1 MSTPSSS
8 RAPSHAPR
16 RIRVGD
22 GPLTRTLLIGAV
34 LLVTVLVLVAPLVAI
49 FAEAFRQGVGA
60 YAASFADPST
70 RYAIGLTVF
79 TALIVVPINVGFG
92 IAAAWAIAKFHFPG
106 RNLLV
111 ALVELPFSISP
122 IIAGVAYLFVYGA
135 QGLLGPWLE
144 AHDIKIMFAIPAII
158 LASLFVTAPF
168 VARELI
174 PLMIAQGSE
183 EEEAAVTLGAG
194 GWRILRQVTL
204 PNVRFA
210 LLYGA
215 ALCNARVMGEFGAV
229 SVVSGNIR
237 GQTNTLP
244 LQIELLYQDN
254 AAIAAFA
261 IATILTAVAL
271 VTLIAKAIIER
282 LDARRAALTGE
293 PTPKVAHKAGH

>member
-1 MSTPSSS
+1 MALQPSSGG
-8 RAPSHAPR
+8 PR

-22 GPLTRTLLIGAV
+22 GPLARTLLIGTV
-34 LLVTVLVLVAPLVAI
+34 LLVTALVLVAPLIAI
-49 FAEAFRQGVGA
+49 FAEAFRQGIGA
-60 YAASFADPST
+60 YAASFADPDT

-79 TALIVVPINVGFG
+79 TALIVVPINVAFG
-92 IAAAWAIAKFHFPG
+92 IAAAWCIAKFRFTG

-144 AHDIKIMFAIPAII
+144 AHDIKIMFAVPAII

-194 GWRILRQVTL
+194 GWRILRLVTL

-229 SVVSGNIR
+229 SVVAGNIR

-254 AAIAAFA
+254 NAIAAFA

-271 VTLIAKAIIER
+271 VTLVAKAIIER

-293 PTPKVAHKAGH
+293 PTVKVAAKAGH

>member
-1 MSTPSSS
+1 
-8 RAPSHAPR
+8 
-16 RIRVGD
+16 
-22 GPLTRTLLIGAV
+22 
-34 LLVTVLVLVAPLVAI
+34 
-49 FAEAFRQGVGA
+49 
-60 YAASFADPST
+60 
-70 RYAIGLTVF
+70 
-79 TALIVVPINVGFG
+79 
-92 IAAAWAIAKFHFPG
+92 
-106 RNLLV
+106 
-111 ALVELPFSISP
+111 
-122 IIAGVAYLFVYGA
+122 
-135 QGLLGPWLE
+135 
-144 AHDIKIMFAIPAII
+144 HDIKIMFAVPGIM

-194 GWRILRQVTL
+194 GWRILRLVTL

-229 SVVSGNIR
+229 SIVSGNIR

-254 AAIAAFA
+254 NAVAAFA
-261 IATILTAVAL
+261 VATLLTAVAL

-282 LDARRAALTGE
+282 LDAARIKTSGR
-293 PTPKVAHKAGH
+293 AGH

>member
-1 MSTPSSS
+1 MASE
-8 RAPSHAPR
+8 PR
-16 RIRVGD
+16 LPTHTRTRIRVGD
-22 GPLTRTLLIGAV
+22 GALTRRLLIGGV
-34 LLVTVLVLVAPLVAI
+34 LLVTALIVIAPLAAI
-49 FAEAFRQGVGA
+49 FAHAFRQGWAA
-60 YAASFADPST
+60 YLASFASEDT
-70 RYAIGLTVF
+70 RHAIWLTLFV
-79 TALIVVPINVGFG
+79 AVVVVPINVGFG
-92 IAAAWAIAKFHFPG
+92 IAAAWCIAKFRFTG

-135 QGLLGPWLE
+135 QGLLGPWLQE
-144 AHDIKIMFAIPAII
+144 HDIKIMFAVPGIM

-194 GWRILRQVTL
+194 GWRILTLVTL

-229 SVVSGNIR
+229 SIVSGNIR

-254 AAIAAFA
+254 NAIAAFA
-261 IATILTAVAL
+261 VATILTAVAL
-271 VTLIAKAIIER
+271 FTLVAKAIIER
-282 LDARRAALTGE
+282 LDAARTRALGG
-293 PTPKVAHKAGH
+293 TPGH

>member
-1 MSTPSSS
+1 MA
-8 RAPSHAPR
+8 APPTIPR
-16 RIRVGD
+16 PRKDGLGARVRVGS
-22 GPLTRTLLIGAV
+22 GAATRRVLIGAV
-34 LLVTVLVLVAPLVAI
+34 LLVTALILVAPLAAI
-49 FAEAFRQGVGA
+49 FAEALKHGWGA
-60 YAASFADPST
+60 YAASFAAPDT
-70 RYAIGLTVF
+70 QYAIWLTLI
-79 TALIVVPINVGFG
+79 TALVVVPINIGFG
-92 IAAAWAIAKFHFPG
+92 IAAAWCIAKFSFPG

-135 QGLLGPWLE
+135 QGLLGPTLE
-144 AHDIKIMFAIPAII
+144 AWDIKIMFAVPGIM

-194 GWRILRQVTL
+194 GWRILRLVTL

-229 SVVSGNIR
+229 SIVSGNIR

-254 AAIAAFA
+254 NAVAAFA
-261 IATILTAVAL
+261 VATLLTAVAL
-271 VTLIAKAIIER
+271 VTLVAKAIIER
-282 LDARRAALTGE
+282 LDRAREAA
-293 PTPKVAHKAGH
+293 H

>member
-1 MSTPSSS
+1 MASEPL
-8 RAPSHAPR
+8 APEASHSPR

-22 GPLTRTLLIGAV
+22 GPRTRVVLIA
-34 LLVTVLVLVAPLVAI
+34 TVLVLTLLALIAPLAVI
-49 FAEAFRQGVGA
+49 FAEAFRQGAAA
-60 YAASFADPST
+60 YVASFASSDT
-70 RYAIGLTVF
+70 QYAIGLTVF
-79 TALIVVPINVGFG
+79 TALVVVPINVGFG
-92 IAAAWAIAKFHFPG
+92 IAAAWCIAKFSFPG

-122 IIAGVAYLFVYGA
+122 IIAGVAYLFVYGG
-135 QGLLGPWLE
+135 QGLLGPWLQE
-144 AHDIKIMFAIPAII
+144 HDIKIMFAVPGII

-194 GWRILRQVTL
+194 GWRILRLVTL

-254 AAIAAFA
+254 NAIAAFA
-261 IATILTAVAL
+261 VATILTAVAL
-271 VTLIAKAIIER
+271 VTLIAKAIIEK
-282 LDARRAALTGE
+282 LDAARE
-293 PTPKVAHKAGH
+293 KVAGRAGH

>member
-1 MSTPSSS
+1 MATEPKPQPHSKPT
-8 RAPSHAPR
+8 R
-16 RIRVGD
+16 RVGD
-22 GPLTRTLLIGAV
+22 GPFARTVIMGGVFVLTA
-34 LLVTVLVLVAPLVAI
+34 LVLVAPLAAI
-49 FAEAFRQGVGA
+49 FAEAFRHGQAA
-60 YAASFADPST
+60 YFAAFASPDT
-70 RYAIGLTVF
+70 QYAILLSLF
-79 TALIVVPINVGFG
+79 TALVVVPINIGFG
-92 IAAAWAIAKFHFPG
+92 IAAAWAIAKFHFTG
-106 RNLLV
+106 RNLLL

-144 AHDIKIMFAIPAII
+144 AYDIKIMFAVPAIV

-194 GWRILRQVTL
+194 GWRILRLVTL

-254 AAIAAFA
+254 NAVAAFA
-261 IATILTAVAL
+261 VATLLTLVAL

-282 LDARRAALTGE
+282 MDAART
-293 PTPKVAHKAGH
+293 KVSGGARH

>member
-1 MSTPSSS
+1 MATSPII
-8 RAPSHAPR
+8 PR
-16 RIRVGD
+16 PRKDALGARVRVGS
-22 GPLTRTLLIGAV
+22 GATTRRVLIGAV
-34 LLVTVLVLVAPLVAI
+34 LLVTALVLVAPLVAI
-49 FAEAFRQGVGA
+49 FAEALRHGWGA
-60 YAASFADPST
+60 YASSFAAPDT
-70 RYAIGLTVF
+70 QYAIWLTLI
-79 TALIVVPINVGFG
+79 TALVVVPINIGFG
-92 IAAAWAIAKFHFPG
+92 IAAAWCIAKFSFPG

-135 QGLLGPWLE
+135 QGLLGPFLE
-144 AHDIKIMFAIPAII
+144 AHDIKIMFAVPGIM

-194 GWRILRQVTL
+194 GWRILRTVTL

-229 SVVSGNIR
+229 SIVSGNIR

-254 AAIAAFA
+254 NAVAAFA
-261 IATILTAVAL
+261 VATLLTAVAL

-282 LDARRAALTGE
+282 LDRVREAA
-293 PTPKVAHKAGH
+293 H

>member
-1 MSTPSSS
+1 MAREPL
-8 RAPSHAPR
+8 PPEKKHPLR

-22 GPLTRTLLIGAV
+22 GPVARTV
-34 LLVTVLVLVAPLVAI
+34 LLGSVLMVTLLVLVAPLVAI
-49 FAEAFRQGVGA
+49 FAEAFRQGAAA
-60 YAASFADPST
+60 YAASFAMPDT
-70 RYAIGLTVF
+70 QYAIGLTLF

-92 IAAAWAIAKFHFPG
+92 IAAAWCIAKFSFPG

-135 QGLLGPWLE
+135 QGLFGPWLE
-144 AHDIKIMFAIPAII
+144 AHDIKIMFAVPAII

-194 GWRILRQVTL
+194 GWRILRLVTL

-254 AAIAAFA
+254 NAIAAFA
-261 IATILTAVAL
+261 VATLLTAVAL
-271 VTLIAKAIIER
+271 VTLIAKTIIER
-282 LDARRAALTGE
+282 LDAAREKTAGR
-293 PTPKVAHKAGH
+293 AGH

>member
-1 MSTPSSS
+1 MAREPLIPETAHP
-8 RAPSHAPR
+8 PR

-22 GPLTRTLLIGAV
+22 GPLARFLLIGSV
-34 LLVTVLVLVAPLVAI
+34 LLVTVLVLVAPLLAI
-49 FAEAFRQGVGA
+49 FAEALRHGMAA
-60 YAASFADPST
+60 YAASFAAPDT
-70 RYAIGLTVF
+70 QCAIGLTVF
-79 TALIVVPINVGFG
+79 TALIAVPINVGFG
-92 IAAAWAIAKFHFPG
+92 IAAAWCIAKFTFPG

-144 AHDIKIMFAIPAII
+144 AHDIKIMFAVPAII

-174 PLMIAQGSE
+174 PLMIAQGTE

-194 GWRILRQVTL
+194 GWRILRLVTL

-229 SVVSGNIR
+229 SIVSGNIR

-254 AAIAAFA
+254 NAVAAFA
-261 IATILTAVAL
+261 VATLLTLVAL
-271 VTLIAKAIIER
+271 VTLVAKAIIER
-282 LDARRAALTGE
+282 LDAAR
-293 PTPKVAHKAGH
+293 VKAQGKPGH

>member
-1 MSTPSSS
+1 MAREPDPTPK
-8 RAPSHAPR
+8 AVPPK

-22 GPLTRTLLIGAV
+22 GMFARTVLIGGV
-34 LLVTVLVLVAPLVAI
+34 LVFTALVLVAPLVAI
-49 FAEAFRQGVGA
+49 FHEAFKHGLA
-60 YAASFADPST
+60 PYFASFAAPDT
-70 RYAIGLTVF
+70 QYAIGLTLL
-79 TALIVVPINVGFG
+79 TAVVVVPINVAFG
-92 IAAAWAIAKFHFPG
+92 IAAAWCIAKFHFPG

-144 AHDIKIMFAIPAII
+144 AHDIKIMFAVPGIM

-194 GWRILRQVTL
+194 GWRILRLVTL

-229 SVVSGNIR
+229 SIVSGNIR

-254 AAIAAFA
+254 NAVAAFA
-261 IATILTAVAL
+261 VATLLTAVAL

-282 LDARRAALTGE
+282 LDAARIKTSGR
-293 PTPKVAHKAGH
+293 AGH

>member
-1 MSTPSSS
+1 MAREPL
-8 RAPSHAPR
+8 PPEKKHPLR

-22 GPLTRTLLIGAV
+22 GPVARSVLLGAV
-34 LLVTVLVLVAPLVAI
+34 LVVTLLVLVAPLVAI
-49 FAEAFRQGVGA
+49 FAEAFRHGAAA
-60 YAASFADPST
+60 YAASFAAPDT
-70 RYAIGLTVF
+70 QYAIGLTLF

-92 IAAAWAIAKFHFPG
+92 IAAAWCIAKFRFPG

-135 QGLLGPWLE
+135 QGLFGPWLE
-144 AHDIKIMFAIPAII
+144 AHDIKIMFAVPAII

-194 GWRILRQVTL
+194 GWRILRLVTL

-254 AAIAAFA
+254 NAIAAFA
-261 IATILTAVAL
+261 VATLLTAVAL
-271 VTLIAKAIIER
+271 VTLIAKTIIER
-282 LDARRAALTGE
+282 LDAAREKTAGR
-293 PTPKVAHKAGH
+293 AGH

>member
-1 MSTPSSS
+1 MATEPQTPAHT
-8 RAPSHAPR
+8 RA

-22 GPLTRTLLIGAV
+22 GALTRRLLIGGV
-34 LLVTVLVLVAPLVAI
+34 LLVTAFIVIAPLAAI
-49 FAEAFRQGVGA
+49 FAHALSHGWAA
-60 YAASFADPST
+60 YLASFASEDT
-70 RYAIGLTVF
+70 RHAIWLTLFV
-79 TALIVVPINVGFG
+79 AVVVVPVNVGFG
-92 IAAAWAIAKFHFPG
+92 IAAAWCIAKFRFTG

-135 QGLLGPWLE
+135 QGLLGPWLQE
-144 AHDIKIMFAIPAII
+144 HDIKIMFAVPGIM

-194 GWRILRQVTL
+194 GWRILTLVTL

-229 SVVSGNIR
+229 SIVSGNIR

-254 AAIAAFA
+254 NAIAAFA
-261 IATILTAVAL
+261 VATLLTLVAL
-271 VTLIAKAIIER
+271 FTLVAKAIIER
-282 LDARRAALTGE
+282 LDAARTRALGG
-293 PTPKVAHKAGH
+293 TPGH